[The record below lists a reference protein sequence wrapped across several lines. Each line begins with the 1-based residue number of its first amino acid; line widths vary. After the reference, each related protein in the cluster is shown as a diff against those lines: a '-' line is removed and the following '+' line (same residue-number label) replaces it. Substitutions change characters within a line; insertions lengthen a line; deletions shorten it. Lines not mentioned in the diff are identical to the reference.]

1 MNRETEYY
9 IGLVQELRKLP
20 KETEW
25 AEFKKDNDNPQE
37 IGEYIS
43 ALSNSAAFNGKT
55 HGYMLW
61 GIENETHD
69 LVGTNFK
76 PSIAKKGNE
85 PLETWLLRL
94 LNPKI
99 HFTFLEIPLDGCIVV
114 LLEIARASKHPV
126 SFSGTEYI
134 RIGEVKKAL
143 KEAPEREAE
152 LWRIFDK
159 TPFEELVAAERVS
172 ADDVLQLLDYPAY
185 FDLLE
190 IPLPS
195 NRDGILDALAED
207 GLICRCSAG
216 GWNITNLGAILFAK
230 RLDKFKTLR
239 KKAVRVIRY
248 TERGRTET
256 LKELPQMEKGYAA
269 GFENLMGRINDLV
282 PAKEEVGQALREPMP
297 MIPASP
303 VRELVANALIHQ
315 DFFVTGAGPMVEI
328 FSDRIEITNP
338 GEPLVD
344 TRRFLDTPPKSRN
357 EELASLMRRFR
368 ICEER
373 GIGIDKTV
381 SQTELHLLPAP
392 LFEVPPG
399 FTRAVLFGY
408 KKIKDMD
415 KADRVRACYLHACLK
430 YVERDCLTN
439 ASLRIRFGIK
449 EKNKASVSRIIRE
462 AVKEGAIKPF
472 DADAAPKLMKY
483 IPFWA

>member
-69 LVGTNFK
+69 LVGTAFK
-76 PSIAKKGNE
+76 PFTAKKGNE
-85 PLETWLLRL
+85 PLENWLCHL
-94 LNPKI
+94 LTPAI
-99 HFTFLEIPLDGCIVV
+99 HFIFHEVSVEGEPVVILEIP
-114 LLEIARASKHPV
+114 RASKHPV
-126 SFSGTEYI
+126 SFAGIEYI

-143 KEAPEREAE
+143 KGATDREAE

-172 ADDVLQLLDYPAY
+172 AEDVLQLLDYPAY

-207 GLICRCSAG
+207 GLICRCNAG

-239 KKAVRVIRY
+239 RKAIRVIRY

-256 LKELPQMEKGYAA
+256 
-269 GFENLMGRINDLV
+269 
-282 PAKEEVGQALREPMP
+282 
-297 MIPASP
+297 
-303 VRELVANALIHQ
+303 
-315 DFFVTGAGPMVEI
+315 
-328 FSDRIEITNP
+328 
-338 GEPLVD
+338 
-344 TRRFLDTPPKSRN
+344 
-357 EELASLMRRFR
+357 
-368 ICEER
+368 
-373 GIGIDKTV
+373 
-381 SQTELHLLPAP
+381 
-392 LFEVPPG
+392 
-399 FTRAVLFGY
+399 
-408 KKIKDMD
+408 
-415 KADRVRACYLHACLK
+415 
-430 YVERDCLTN
+430 
-439 ASLRIRFGIK
+439 
-449 EKNKASVSRIIRE
+449 
-462 AVKEGAIKPF
+462 
-472 DADAAPKLMKY
+472 
-483 IPFWA
+483 